1 MNPRR
6 TLQENESALRKVLTQ
21 RTLEALSKQNVAFV
35 LEHQND
41 TLEQLSA
48 YLSACMDTLGHVP
61 AWTEVL
67 GGDLIDLRFGGWAQ
81 ALHSIGQTGYDD
93 AQEPPR
99 VQDTQLFR
107 NEYDRQR
114 VLDSFFEYGRLKSIP
129 AQRKKERICLEEIAK
144 ELELGRPYP
153 ERELNQVLLR
163 FHQDYCTLRRDMI
176 SEGILRREEGLY
188 TRLV

>member
-81 ALHSIGQTGYDD
+81 ALHSIGQTSGCWTS
-93 AQEPPR
+93 R
-99 VQDTQLFR
+99 R
-107 NEYDRQR
+107 
-114 VLDSFFEYGRLKSIP
+114 S
-129 AQRKKERICLEEIAK
+129 
-144 ELELGRPYP
+144 
-153 ERELNQVLLR
+153 
-163 FHQDYCTLRRDMI
+163 LRRKPSAANAQSRTRPRAKRKN
-176 SEGILRREEGLY
+176 SEIRS
-188 TRLV
+188 TD

>member
-81 ALHSIGQTGYDD
+81 ALHGCRTHSCSATNMTASGCWTS
-93 AQEPPR
+93 R
-99 VQDTQLFR
+99 R
-107 NEYDRQR
+107 
-114 VLDSFFEYGRLKSIP
+114 S
-129 AQRKKERICLEEIAK
+129 
-144 ELELGRPYP
+144 
-153 ERELNQVLLR
+153 
-163 FHQDYCTLRRDMI
+163 LRRKPSAANAQSRTRPRAKRKN
-176 SEGILRREEGLY
+176 SEIRS
-188 TRLV
+188 TD

>member
-93 AQEPPR
+93 AQAGAGHTAVP
-99 VQDTQLFR
+99 
-107 NEYDRQR
+107 QR
-114 VLDSFFEYGRLKSIP
+114 I
-129 AQRKKERICLEEIAK
+129 
-144 ELELGRPYP
+144 
-153 ERELNQVLLR
+153 
-163 FHQDYCTLRRDMI
+163 
-176 SEGILRREEGLY
+176 
-188 TRLV
+188 

>member
-61 AWTEVL
+61 AWTASVRP
-67 GGDLIDLRFGGWAQ
+67 GTTTRRSRRGCRT
-81 ALHSIGQTGYDD
+81 HSCSATNMTASGCWTS
-93 AQEPPR
+93 R
-99 VQDTQLFR
+99 R
-107 NEYDRQR
+107 
-114 VLDSFFEYGRLKSIP
+114 S
-129 AQRKKERICLEEIAK
+129 
-144 ELELGRPYP
+144 
-153 ERELNQVLLR
+153 
-163 FHQDYCTLRRDMI
+163 LRRKPSAANAQSRTRPRAKRKN
-176 SEGILRREEGLY
+176 SEIRS
-188 TRLV
+188 TD

>member
-114 VLDSFFEYGRLKSIP
+114 VLDKQKKLEKKALSRERTKQDKAARKAKKQRDPIDRLKNRSTIRSFCGRC
-129 AQRKKERICLEEIAK
+129 ATRFKCRTRILVQ
-144 ELELGRPYP
+144 
-153 ERELNQVLLR
+153 LNK
-163 FHQDYCTLRRDMI
+163 
-176 SEGILRREEGLY
+176 GIG
-188 TRLV
+188 

>member
-35 LEHQND
+35 LEHQIGA
-41 TLEQLSA
+41 LEQLSA

-114 VLDSFFEYGRLKSIP
+114 VLDKQKKLEKKALSRERTKQDK
-129 AQRKKERICLEEIAK
+129 AARKAK
-144 ELELGRPYP
+144 K
-153 ERELNQVLLR
+153 
-163 FHQDYCTLRRDMI
+163 
-176 SEGILRREEGLY
+176 
-188 TRLV
+188 

>member
-67 GGDLIDLRFGGWAQ
+67 GGDLIDLRFGGRAQ
-81 ALHSIGQTGYDD
+81 ALDD
-93 AQEPPR
+93 PHR
-99 VQDTQLFR
+99 QLFR

-114 VLDSFFEYGRLKSIP
+114 VLDKQKKLEKKALSRERTKQDK
-129 AQRKKERICLEEIAK
+129 AARKAK
-144 ELELGRPYP
+144 K
-153 ERELNQVLLR
+153 
-163 FHQDYCTLRRDMI
+163 
-176 SEGILRREEGLY
+176 
-188 TRLV
+188 

>member
-99 VQDTQLFR
+99 VQDKQKKLEKKALSRERTKQ
-107 NEYDRQR
+107 D
-114 VLDSFFEYGRLKSIP
+114 K
-129 AQRKKERICLEEIAK
+129 AARKAK
-144 ELELGRPYP
+144 K
-153 ERELNQVLLR
+153 
-163 FHQDYCTLRRDMI
+163 
-176 SEGILRREEGLY
+176 
-188 TRLV
+188 